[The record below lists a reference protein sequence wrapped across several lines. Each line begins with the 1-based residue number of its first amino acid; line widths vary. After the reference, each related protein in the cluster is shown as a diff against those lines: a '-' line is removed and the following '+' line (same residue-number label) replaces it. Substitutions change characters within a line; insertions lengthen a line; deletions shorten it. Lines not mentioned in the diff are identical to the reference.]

1 MDHIVWILFIPDSRM
16 TRRQIRKFGI
26 LQIAPDYEL
35 DCKLSVVE
43 SERELKRLFTIWETM
58 AGS

>member
-26 LQIAPDYEL
+26 LQIAPDYAL
-35 DCKLSVVE
+35 DCKLPVVE
-43 SERELKRLFTIWETM
+43 SERELLRF
-58 AGS
+58 GRP